1 MRMEMIYI
9 FICEDNVIASQKYIE
24 LLMKISWKHNLEIDI
39 HSFRNGELLLEASK
53 KHMADIIYMDV
64 HLEGINGIETAREL
78 QSCGYQPSLIFLT
91 NSQKHVYEAFE
102 VRPVRYLIKGK
113 TTQEDFE
120 RSFLKA
126 VELALQRRKEF
137 LLCSARNRNVAV
149 PKRDISYI
157 KVTKRLITIYYKDK
171 EARFSGNLEKLT
183 GQLQEHGFLRIHRSY
198 MVNLFHITTL
208 CSQYVVLQSGK
219 RIPVG
224 ITHANNVRQAF
235 LNLYK
240 KTDN

>member
-1 MRMEMIYI
+1 MEMIYI
-9 FICEDNVIASQKYIE
+9 FICENNLMASQKYIE
-24 LLMKISWKHNLEIDI
+24 LLMKISWRHNLDIDI
-39 HSFRNGELLLEASK
+39 QSFQNGEELLEASK
-53 KHMADIIYMDV
+53 KYMADIIYMDV

-78 QSCGYQPSLIFLT
+78 QLCGYQASLIFLT

-126 VELALQRRKEF
+126 VELSMKKRKEI
-137 LLCSARNRNVAV
+137 LLCSTCNRNVAV
-149 PKRDISYI
+149 PKRDIAYI
-157 KVTKRLITIYYKDK
+157 KVSKRLITIHYKDK
-171 EARFSGNLEKLT
+171 EAWFSGNLEKLT
-183 GQLQEHGFLRIHRSY
+183 DQLQEHSFLRIHRSY
-198 MVNLFHITTL
+198 IVNLFHVTTF
-208 CSQYVVLQSGK
+208 CSKYVVLQSGK

-224 ITHANNVRQAF
+224 ITHTSEVRHAF

-240 KTDN
+240 KADI